1 MICAANSAA
10 SFSASLDESPNIN
23 ISTMSYD
30 VLQHKNK
37 NMFTLKLVST
47 FGATDILYDYSEK
60 ITKLETTS

>member
-1 MICAANSAA
+1 VICAANSAA

-47 FGATDILYDYSEK
+47 VGATYDYSEK
-60 ITKLETTS
+60 MTKLETRS

>member
-23 ISTMSYD
+23 IYTMSYD

-37 NMFTLKLVST
+37 NMFTLKLVSS
-47 FGATDILYDYSEK
+47 FGATYILYDYSEK
-60 ITKLETTS
+60 MTKLETTS